1 MTEGFPSTHNE
12 AHDSFVGAQA
22 GIIFDSTINIVPPD
36 ASPQKKYEVGVR
48 CLEEGLPG
56 RARELIWDAIT
67 HNHDGPQIRFH
78 WALAMLSKR
87 AHHDLSAEERRQLD
101 RTRDVMQGYAEDN
114 DWKPGLQ
121 VIFDLLALPG
131 KADSETAAVLKR
143 LRDLAPPQRD
153 PIVHHLDLV
162 LTSRTKATLWAEI
175 CELAKAGQFHGDR
188 SRRVRYYFEPD
199 PIGARTRPPE
209 ESTAFRHRPRL
220 AAWTGL
226 FGLAAGFL
234 GISAVIAEPLTAIVE
249 LLIALG
255 AGFLAARFGR
265 RWWHNKHL
273 LQAKEQELGQAS
285 NQEPVPDPARSPAA
299 PSLASAG
306 GGAPA
311 ADGFTSRVRTSF
323 EHYFGTYV
331 PHGCDRPEWL
341 AHTTGIRAVLAAEVA
356 FLYRESR
363 ISVDRVNWL
372 IRYLARDAKDRHN
385 NGTLF
390 AHRQRYRTPVTTKL
404 ACVVALAV
412 LGVTSLAVTVTAATG
427 SASALHGLLAFAVF
441 IGAIG
446 SGRRA
451 ASVWL
456 DIRSEKQRF
465 AEETQEYHLRM
476 YAREEEFQRWQ
487 EHLEA
492 IRPSD
497 AEMEAWLSHDKV
509 LFTADVLRHHQLTWY
524 DIIAH
529 TILTTPA
536 RPYRRAR
543 HRGGPWR
550 YSRYTLR
557 LFLATRN
564 GIREISTEVDFARA
578 TRPGEQRTNYRF
590 NAFSSVQVTE
600 DDRIGYEMA
609 LLLSNGPARTIRIK
623 DADSH
628 QLEPYEN
635 ARDLSQI
642 NLDAAGFAHTFR
654 LLEGIA
660 ADGKAWIERNNAD
673 SPPLADSTD

>member
-12 AHDSFVGAQA
+12 AHDSFVGFQA
-22 GIIFDSTINIVPPD
+22 SEVHGSTINIVPPD

-67 HNHDGPQIRFH
+67 HDHDGPQIRFH
-78 WALAMLSKR
+78 WVLAMLSKR

-101 RTRDVMQGYAEDN
+101 RTRDVMQGYAEDK

-121 VIFDLLALPG
+121 VVFDLLALPG

-153 PIVHHLDLV
+153 LIVHHLDLV

-175 CELAKAGQFHGDR
+175 CELAKTGQFRGDR

-199 PIGARTRPPE
+199 PIGARARPPE
-209 ESTAFRHRPRL
+209 ESTAFRYRPRL

-226 FGLAAGFL
+226 FVVAAGFL

-255 AGFLAARFGR
+255 TGFLAARFGR
-265 RWWHNKHL
+265 PWWHNKHR

-285 NQEPVPDPARSPAA
+285 NQEPVPDPARSPA
-299 PSLASAG
+299 SAR
-306 GGAPA
+306 GGAAA
-311 ADGFTSRVRTSF
+311 ADGFTSSVRNSF

-331 PHGCDRPEWL
+331 PHGFDRPEWL
-341 AHTTGIRAVLAAEVA
+341 AHTAGIRAVLAAEVA

-372 IRYLARDAKDRHN
+372 IRYLAQDAKDRHN

-404 ACVVALAV
+404 ACVLALAV
-412 LGVTSLAVTVTAATG
+412 LGVTSLAVTVTAAG
-427 SASALHGLLAFAVF
+427 SASASHGLLTFAVF
-441 IGAIG
+441 CGAIG
-446 SGRRA
+446 IGRRA

-456 DIRSEKQRF
+456 DMRSEEQRF
-465 AEETQEYHLRM
+465 AEETQEYHRRM

-487 EHLEA
+487 EHLNA

-543 HRGGPWR
+543 RRGGPWR

-590 NAFSSVQVTE
+590 DAFSSVQVTE

-635 ARDLSQI
+635 ARELSQI

-673 SPPLADSTD
+673 SPPSADSTD

>member
-1 MTEGFPSTHNE
+1 M
-12 AHDSFVGAQA
+12 
-22 GIIFDSTINIVPPD
+22 
-36 ASPQKKYEVGVR
+36 
-48 CLEEGLPG
+48 
-56 RARELIWDAIT
+56 
-67 HNHDGPQIRFH
+67 
-78 WALAMLSKR
+78 
-87 AHHDLSAEERRQLD
+87 
-101 RTRDVMQGYAEDN
+101 
-114 DWKPGLQ
+114 
-121 VIFDLLALPG
+121 
-131 KADSETAAVLKR
+131 
-143 LRDLAPPQRD
+143 
-153 PIVHHLDLV
+153 
-162 LTSRTKATLWAEI
+162 
-175 CELAKAGQFHGDR
+175 
-188 SRRVRYYFEPD
+188 
-199 PIGARTRPPE
+199 
-209 ESTAFRHRPRL
+209 
-220 AAWTGL
+220 
-226 FGLAAGFL
+226 
-234 GISAVIAEPLTAIVE
+234 
-249 LLIALG
+249 
-255 AGFLAARFGR
+255 
-265 RWWHNKHL
+265 
-273 LQAKEQELGQAS
+273 
-285 NQEPVPDPARSPAA
+285 
-299 PSLASAG
+299 
-306 GGAPA
+306 
-311 ADGFTSRVRTSF
+311 
-323 EHYFGTYV
+323 
-331 PHGCDRPEWL
+331 PHGFDRPEWL

-372 IRYLARDAKDRHN
+372 IRYLARDAKDRQN

-390 AHRQRYRTPVTTKL
+390 AHRQQYRTPVTTKL
-404 ACVVALAV
+404 ACVPALAV
-412 LGVTSLAVTVTAATG
+412 LGLTSLAVTVTAATG
-427 SASALHGLLAFAVF
+427 SASALHGLLTFAVF

-456 DIRSEKQRF
+456 DIRSEEQRF

-476 YAREEEFQRWQ
+476 YAREEEFQRWK

-497 AEMEAWLSHDKV
+497 AEMEAWLSYDKV

-543 HRGGPWR
+543 RRGGPWR

-673 SPPLADSTD
+673 SPPPADSTD

>member
-1 MTEGFPSTHNE
+1 MTEGFPFTHNE
-12 AHDSFVGAQA
+12 AHDSFVGVQA
-22 GIIFDSTINIVPPD
+22 SDVHNSTINIVPPD

-87 AHHDLSAEERRQLD
+87 AHHDLGTEERRQLD
-101 RTRDVMQGYAEDN
+101 RTRDIVQGYADDK

-121 VIFDLLALPG
+121 VVFDLLALPG
-131 KADSETAAVLKR
+131 HADSETAAVLKR
-143 LRDLAPPQRD
+143 LRDLAPLQRD
-153 PIVHHLDLV
+153 LIVHHLDFV

-175 CELAKAGQFHGDR
+175 CELAKAGQFSGDR
-188 SRRVRYYFEPD
+188 SQRVRYYFEPD
-199 PIGARTRPPE
+199 PIGARTQPPE
-209 ESTAFRHRPRL
+209 ESTAFRYRPRL
-220 AAWTGL
+220 AAWTTL
-226 FGLAAGFL
+226 FVVTAGFL
-234 GISAVIAEPLTAIVE
+234 WISAMIAEPLTAVGE
-249 LLIALG
+249 LLIAVG
-255 AGFLAARFGR
+255 TGFLAARFGQ
-265 RWWHNKHL
+265 RWWHNKHR
-273 LQAKEQELGQAS
+273 LQAKEQELGHAPDQAPI
-285 NQEPVPDPARSPAA
+285 QDPARSPTASS
-299 PSLASAG
+299 PASAG
-306 GGAPA
+306 GGIPA
-311 ADGFTSRVRTSF
+311 ADGFTTRVRKSF
-323 EHYFGTYV
+323 ERYFSNYV
-331 PHGCDRPEWL
+331 PHGFDQSEWL
-341 AHTTGIRAVLAAEVA
+341 AHTAGIRAALAAEVA

-363 ISVDRVNWL
+363 VSVERVNWL
-372 IRYLARDAKDRHN
+372 LRYLARDTRDRHN

-390 AHRQRYRTPVTTKL
+390 AHRQRYRTAVTTKL
-404 ACVVALAV
+404 ACVLALAV
-412 LGVTSLAVTVTAATG
+412 LGVTSLVATVTAATG
-427 SASALHGLLAFAVF
+427 STSAFHALLTFAVF
-441 IGAIG
+441 FGTVW

-456 DIRSEKQRF
+456 HMRSEEQRF

-476 YAREEEFQRWQ
+476 YAREMEFQRWQ
-487 EHLEA
+487 EHLET

-509 LFTADVLRHHQLTWY
+509 LFTADVLRHYQLTWY

-536 RPYRRAR
+536 GSYRRAR
-543 HRGGPWR
+543 RRGGPWR

-557 LFLATRN
+557 LFLATRD
-564 GIREISTEVDFARA
+564 GIREISTETDFAHA

-590 NAFSSVQVTE
+590 DALSSVQVTE
-600 DDRIGYEMA
+600 NARVGYEMA

-623 DADSH
+623 DDDSH

-635 ARDLSQI
+635 ARELSEI

-660 ADGKAWIERNNAD
+660 ADGKAWIERNNVD
-673 SPPLADSTD
+673 SPPPAGSTD

>member
-1 MTEGFPSTHNE
+1 MSEGFPSTHNE
-12 AHDSFVGAQA
+12 AHGSFVGFQA
-22 GIIFDSTINIVPPD
+22 SDVHDSTINIVPPD

-101 RTRDVMQGYAEDN
+101 RTWDVMQGYAEDR

-153 PIVHHLDLV
+153 LIVHHLDLV
-162 LTSRTKATLWAEI
+162 LTSRIKATLWAEI

-188 SRRVRYYFEPD
+188 SRRLPYYFEPD

-209 ESTAFRHRPRL
+209 ESTAFRCRPRL

-226 FGLAAGFL
+226 FVVAAGFL

-249 LLIALG
+249 LLVALG
-255 AGFLAARFGR
+255 TGFLAARFGR
-265 RWWHNKHL
+265 RWWHNKHR

-299 PSLASAG
+299 P
-306 GGAPA
+306 A
-311 ADGFTSRVRTSF
+311 ADGFTSRVRESF

-363 ISVDRVNWL
+363 ISVERVNWL
-372 IRYLARDAKDRHN
+372 IRYLARDAKDRHD

-390 AHRQRYRTPVTTKL
+390 AHRQQYRTPVTTKL
-404 ACVVALAV
+404 ACVPALAV
-412 LGVTSLAVTVTAATG
+412 LGLTSLAVTVTAATG
-427 SASALHGLLAFAVF
+427 SASALHGLLTFAVF

-456 DIRSEKQRF
+456 DIRSEEQRF

-476 YAREEEFQRWQ
+476 YAREEEFQRWK
-487 EHLEA
+487 EYLEA

-543 HRGGPWR
+543 RRGGPWR